1 MSYDNSD
8 FLMEQFLP
16 SQGGPGE
23 TGLNRDQIAEILVNR
38 GWKIYRQW
46 AFIKDASVMHLYQS
60 RLRFWEDLRAASVV
74 CNFDLPISESD
85 FNRLV
90 PEPPF
95 YCLDEGDGKPRCD
108 IQCPFCKKG
117 L

>member
-1 MSYDNSD
+1 MGYDNSD

-16 SQGGPGE
+16 SQNRPDE
-23 TGLNRDQIAEILVNR
+23 TGLTRDQVAEILNSR
-38 GWKIYRQW
+38 GWKKYGDMQ
-46 AFIKDASVMHLYQS
+46 FIKDASVMHLYQS

-85 FNRLV
+85 LNGLIG
-90 PEPPF
+90 EPPF
-95 YCLDEGDGKPRCD
+95 YCLDEGDGKPRCQV
-108 IQCPFCKKG
+108 QCPYCEKG

>member
-1 MSYDNSD
+1 M
-8 FLMEQFLP
+8 P
-16 SQGGPGE
+16 SPDRPNE
-23 TGLNRDQIAEILVNR
+23 AGLNRDQIAETLLSR
-38 GWKIYRQW
+38 GWKKYGQW

-85 FNRLV
+85 FNGLIS
-90 PEPPF
+90 EPF
-95 YCLDEGDGKPRCD
+95 YCLDEGDGKPRCAV
-108 IQCPFCKKG
+108 QCPYCEKS